1 MQSISELERLIADL
15 ESDRVERKESLSDRD
30 KVRQAICAL
39 ANDLPGHR
47 APGYLFVG
55 VNDAGRPVG
64 LNITD
69 HLLTTLADMRSDGNI
84 LPIPS
89 LTIQKLVVGGVPV
102 AVVEVQPSDSP
113 PVRFKGQVWIRVG
126 PRRGIATLEE
136 ERRLTERQVAGVR
149 GFDHRPCLGSAL
161 QDLDADLFRGKYL
174 PRVVDPDVLEQ
185 NRRDV
190 AQQLASLRFFDLAR
204 AVPTHAGV
212 ICFAKDLLQWLPG
225 AHIQFVR
232 FDGETLADPVQDS
245 KQLVGH
251 LLRQLEQLD
260 SLLPIQIRNPRV
272 PAGGLRFEDQPDYPL
287 LAIRELVLNALV
299 HRTYEGTNAPVR
311 LYWFQDHVEVQNPGG
326 LYGQVTPENY
336 QWVSDYRNPVLAE
349 VLKVLGYVERFG
361 TGIARA
367 NAALKS
373 NGNPPAEFQFAPTH
387 VRVTVKARPLPP

>member
-1 MQSISELERLIADL
+1 
-15 ESDRVERKESLSDRD
+15 
-30 KVRQAICAL
+30 
-39 ANDLPGHR
+39 
-47 APGYLFVG
+47 
-55 VNDAGRPVG
+55 
-64 LNITD
+64 
-69 HLLTTLADMRSDGNI
+69 
-84 LPIPS
+84 
-89 LTIQKLVVGGVPV
+89 
-102 AVVEVQPSDSP
+102 
-113 PVRFKGQVWIRVG
+113 
-126 PRRGIATLEE
+126 
-136 ERRLTERQVAGVR
+136 
-149 GFDHRPCLGSAL
+149 
-161 QDLDADLFRGKYL
+161 
-174 PRVVDPDVLEQ
+174 
-185 NRRDV
+185 
-190 AQQLASLRFFDLAR
+190 
-204 AVPTHAGV
+204 
-212 ICFAKDLLQWLPG
+212 
-225 AHIQFVR
+225 VR